1 MEKTISIEVG
11 KGSQAHNSRKF
22 KANNVDSN
30 RTKNN
35 VCYCNE
41 SIKKVYH
48 ELFDDAL
55 KRYNERQTRSDRQI
69 KNYYEKIRTGHQ
81 EKLFHEIIVQVGNQ
95 YDTNVQ
101 GEHCELAGRI
111 LDEYYSGFIER
122 NPQLRVFSAHL
133 HLDEE
138 TPHLHID
145 FVPFTTG
152 SKRGL
157 DTRVTLKQALAMQ
170 GFKGGSKGETE
181 WSQWVQSEKEVLSE
195 VMKRHGVEWLHLGAK
210 REHLSV
216 LDYKKEQRA
225 KEIAELESR
234 LADKKDEF
242 EVYKDRISN
251 YNKGEQVIDELSKKL
266 DTEPDYQ
273 LQEPPPLMSAK
284 NYKTKFVEP
293 LIKKL
298 REVISSVMSMYYQ
311 ALDSYYR
318 LNITN
323 RNLYRENEH
332 LRKDNGRLTDEN
344 KKLKAQNR
352 DYNLLRKVF
361 GSKQIDELLVK
372 AKEPKQSKQRD
383 ERFRKNN
390 NYER

>member
-22 KANNVDSN
+22 KAENVDGN

-55 KRYNERQTRSDRQI
+55 KRYNDRQTRADRQI

-81 EKLFHEIIVQVGNQ
+81 EKLFHEIVVQIGNKD
-95 YDTNVQ
+95 DTNVQ

-111 LDEYYSGFIER
+111 LDEYYSGFIDR

-181 WSQWVQSEKEVLSE
+181 WSQWVQSEKEVLAD
-195 VMKRHGVEWLHLGAK
+195 VMKRHGVEWLQLGTK

-216 LDYKKEQRA
+216 YDYKKEQRA
-225 KEIAELESR
+225 KELAELETK

-242 EVYKDRISN
+242 EVYQDRISN
-251 YNKGEQVIDELSKKL
+251 YSKGEQVIEELSKKL

-311 ALDSYYR
+311 ALDSYHR

-332 LRKDNGRLTDEN
+332 LRKDNGRLSDEN

>member
-1 MEKTISIEVG
+1 
-11 KGSQAHNSRKF
+11 
-22 KANNVDSN
+22 
-30 RTKNN
+30 
-35 VCYCNE
+35 
-41 SIKKVYH
+41 
-48 ELFDDAL
+48 
-55 KRYNERQTRSDRQI
+55 
-69 KNYYEKIRTGHQ
+69 
-81 EKLFHEIIVQVGNQ
+81 
-95 YDTNVQ
+95 
-101 GEHCELAGRI
+101 
-111 LDEYYSGFIER
+111 
-122 NPQLRVFSAHL
+122 
-133 HLDEE
+133 
-138 TPHLHID
+138 
-145 FVPFTTG
+145 
-152 SKRGL
+152 
-157 DTRVTLKQALAMQ
+157 
-170 GFKGGSKGETE
+170 
-181 WSQWVQSEKEVLSE
+181 
-195 VMKRHGVEWLHLGAK
+195 
-210 REHLSV
+210 
-216 LDYKKEQRA
+216 
-225 KEIAELESR
+225 
-234 LADKKDEF
+234 
-242 EVYKDRISN
+242 
-251 YNKGEQVIDELSKKL
+251 
-266 DTEPDYQ
+266 
-273 LQEPPPLMSAK
+273 MSAK